1 MPLAREGIFGNVKS
15 ECKHKICIFVLKMLP
30 MIVIIMIM
38 IVRLVDTDHKIT
50 MDLEWKQPMR
60 TYGDLKGYRWDYNDD
75 HVDYKC

>member
-1 MPLAREGIFGNVKS
+1 
-15 ECKHKICIFVLKMLP
+15 MLR

-60 TYGDLKGYRWDYNDD
+60 TYGDLKGYRLDLVAQLN
-75 HVDYKC
+75 